1 MIRKNLYFLIICLF
15 ILLSFAGCSQ
25 ETIPSVPPTE
35 TEAEQKQEVPKA
47 KAAAVTDTI
56 EPLTPYQLLN
66 LGMGNAEH
74 ISFDYT
80 LLFHETGDREK
91 GSFYKSGELSSE
103 VFTTKDMKGESL
115 TVRMVERDQ
124 RVFYVMAAEKR
135 ISSYTAPTEGFI
147 LYEMMKAAAS
157 TPIQSL
163 QEDSPSV
170 FEYKLPFEQDDSV
183 TISYRF
189 FVQGNILLRLEIS
202 MDGLLQKTYEFSSFS
217 QEAADCSVFALP
229 EDYESTDFDYGYD
242 SMHMPPW
249 WENDGLG
256 DI

>member
-1 MIRKNLYFLIICLF
+1 MIRKNLCFLIICLF
-15 ILLSFAGCSQ
+15 ILLSIAGCSQ
-25 ETIPSVPPTE
+25 EAIPSIPQTYI
-35 TEAEQKQEVPKA
+35 
-47 KAAAVTDTI
+47 AASI

-80 LLFHETGDREK
+80 LLLHETGDSEK
-91 GSFYKSGELSSE
+91 GSFYKSGELYAE
-103 VFTTKDMKGESL
+103 VFTTKNMKGESI
-115 TVRMVERDQ
+115 TVRMVERDE

-135 ISSYTAPTEGFI
+135 ISSYTAPAEGFI

-163 QEDSPSV
+163 QENSLSV

-189 FVQGNILLRLEIS
+189 FMQGNILLRLEIS
-202 MDGLLQKTYEFSSFS
+202 MDGLLQKTYEFTSFS
-217 QEAADCSVFALP
+217 QEAADNSVFSLP
-229 EDYESTDFDYGYD
+229 EDYEATTFDYGYD